1 MEVDQ
6 VHEECVCG
14 VCLCECGA
22 EISPMGSYQVGVSGK
37 LTLVDL
43 LQRFCFININIEQ
56 NQCNKHQHF
65 PYKLPAC
72 D

>member
-43 LQRFCFININIEQ
+43 LQ
-56 NQCNKHQHF
+56 
-65 PYKLPAC
+65 
-72 D
+72 